1 LSPGSFAGLGGD
13 LMPWEK
19 LKPTQSFAETATLR
33 KDGIALSGKFVE
45 SKNLVEYDLVELFV
59 DDTLQR
65 IGFKFLDVETADA
78 VKLTKE
84 SRKGRIICAKSRLR
98 EHKWIAD
105 ILEEPTSHR
114 RFLIET
120 DESVKDPTA
129 GVRYYISIG
138 YRFQPKR
145 EFQKQGDYP
154 RLPGVYRLYKDGEI
168 VRIGESDNLEGR
180 LKEHFRSHKGRVD
193 EYDFAEIQDSS
204 ARKLEEK
211 RLLEEFRDAYG
222 RLPKLNPIAA

>member
-1 LSPGSFAGLGGD
+1 
-13 LMPWEK
+13 MPWEK
-19 LKPTQSFAETATLR
+19 LKPRQSFAETATLR
-33 KDGIALSGKFVE
+33 KDGIALSGKFIE
-45 SKNLVEYDLVELFV
+45 NRNLVKYDLVELFV
-59 DDTLQR
+59 DSVLQR
-65 IGFKFLDVETADA
+65 IGFKFLDVGTADA

-84 SRKGRIICAKSRLR
+84 SKKGRIICAKSRLR
-98 EHKWIAD
+98 ECKWVAD
-105 ILEEPTSHR
+105 ILDEPTSHR
-114 RFLIET
+114 RFLIEI
-120 DESVKDPTA
+120 DESVEDPSA

-168 VRIGESDNLEGR
+168 VRIGESGDLEGR
-180 LKEHFRSHKGRVD
+180 LKEHFNSYKDGVD
-193 EYDFAEIQDSS
+193 EYDFAEIQDLS

-222 RLPKLNPIAA
+222 RLPKLNPITA